1 MIVDCEAAANNKREL
16 LPRLFLEKNEEEKKE
31 EKRVRFV
38 RNPKLNTMS
47 FIM

>member
-16 LPRLFLEKNEEEKKE
+16 LPRLFLEKKEEEKE